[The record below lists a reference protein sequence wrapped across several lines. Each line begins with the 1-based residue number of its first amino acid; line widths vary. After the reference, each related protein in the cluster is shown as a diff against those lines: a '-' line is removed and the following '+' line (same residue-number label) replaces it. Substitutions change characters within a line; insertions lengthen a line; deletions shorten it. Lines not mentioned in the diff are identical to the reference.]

1 MNDLGNKYALAA
13 LKDKRAT
20 LAGEV
25 ALLKKQIAAKTDQL
39 AHVDA
44 TIKVFDP
51 SYDGMSIRPKRVRQ
65 RVRLFKQGELGRLI
79 LDALRRAGKPVTAP
93 EIVTAVLA
101 AQGHGEDS
109 RRALAP
115 RIRGNLAYLQG
126 RKIVTKEGNGTGATW
141 VLTQNA

>member
-1 MNDLGNKYALAA
+1 MNELGNKYALAA

-44 TIKVFDP
+44 TIRVFDP
-51 SYDGMSIRPKRVRQ
+51 TYDVKTISPKRPRQ
-65 RVRLFKQGELGRLI
+65 RVRLFRQGELGRLI
-79 LDALRRAGKPVTAP
+79 MDALRRGGRPMTAP
-93 EIVTAVLA
+93 EIVLAVLK

-126 RKIVTKEGNGTGATW
+126 RKIVSKEGNGTGATW
-141 VLTQNA
+141 ILAN